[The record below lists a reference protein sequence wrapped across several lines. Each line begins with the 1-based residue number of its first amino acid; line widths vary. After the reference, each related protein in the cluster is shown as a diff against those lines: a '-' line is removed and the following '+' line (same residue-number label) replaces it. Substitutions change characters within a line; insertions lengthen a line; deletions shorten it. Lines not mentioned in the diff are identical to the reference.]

1 MRAPLALGLAL
12 LAGVATAEPMPAPY
26 LAAGALDAAA
36 ILPPPPT
43 PGSAAQGADAA
54 AYAATRAL
62 AGSPRWG
69 LAVSDV
75 PSGVARLLDGF
86 ACAAGR
92 RLDPAR
98 LPALAALLART
109 RRDVVAVVRDAK
121 TRFARP
127 RPHLGNDAALCVPRS
142 EALDR
147 SFSYPS
153 GHATEGWT
161 FALVLAALMP
171 ERSTRSCAAAG
182 ATARAGSSAGC
193 TGRATSRPDGSP
205 AAPCSRSSSAM
216 RRSGP
221 TSSGP
226 GANSPPCLQMR
237 GRLPARATS
246 RDHAWPGRR
255 WLIAGIPAASNHECA
270 EISID
275 EQGALRWCSKPTVQP
290 FWANDHC
297 GRDSR
302 CQCRIPGS
310 KARESGAIF
319 FLRNRHARV
328 LAIHIEFK
336 HPREKFGFG
345 QPEAYPLR
353 AECWSRTHADR
364 KTVNP
369 HQDWATVL
377 FSRS

>member
-171 ERSTRSCAAAG
+171 ERSTPILRRGRSYGESRIVCGVHWASDVEAG
-182 ATARAGSSAGC
+182 RLAGSALFAVLVGDAAFRADLERARSELAAVPPDAGPSAC
-193 TGRATSRPDGSP
+193 T
-205 AAPCSRSSSAM
+205 
-216 RRSGP
+216 
-221 TSSGP
+221 
-226 GANSPPCLQMR
+226 
-237 GRLPARATS
+237 
-246 RDHAWPGRR
+246 
-255 WLIAGIPAASNHECA
+255 
-270 EISID
+270 
-275 EQGALRWCSKPTVQP
+275 
-290 FWANDHC
+290 
-297 GRDSR
+297 
-302 CQCRIPGS
+302 
-310 KARESGAIF
+310 
-319 FLRNRHARV
+319 RN
-328 LAIHIEFK
+328 E
-336 HPREKFGFG
+336 
-345 QPEAYPLR
+345 
-353 AECWSRTHADR
+353 
-364 KTVNP
+364 
-369 HQDWATVL
+369 
-377 FSRS
+377 